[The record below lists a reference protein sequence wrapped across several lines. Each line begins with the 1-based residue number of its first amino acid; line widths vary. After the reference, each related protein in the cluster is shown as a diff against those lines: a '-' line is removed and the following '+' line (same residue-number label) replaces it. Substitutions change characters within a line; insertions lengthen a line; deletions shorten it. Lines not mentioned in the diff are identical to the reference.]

1 MRVWTISWQEGTG
14 GDAVGH
20 RLAEEAGVRPVE
32 DDVVASV
39 AAAQGL
45 DVEHMCAFERHLPG
59 RLLEFG
65 LTMAMTA
72 GHSAE
77 AAVEL
82 RRVKRTREL
91 TEFVVREAAR
101 EPCVILGRAG
111 FAILRDHPGA
121 LHIRLHAPLEWRIRE
136 FARTRCLPLE
146 HARRLVV
153 SDDRARETYVRR
165 LYGLDLHDDEN
176 FDLVWDA
183 SRIPQETMVEMA
195 LVAAHRRGLSAVAG
209 A

>member
-14 GDAVGH
+14 GDAVGR
-20 RLAEEAGVRPVE
+20 RLAEEAGVRLVE

-77 AAVEL
+77 AAAEL
-82 RRVKRTREL
+82 RRAKTTREL
-91 TEFVVREAAR
+91 TEIAIREAAR

-111 FAILRDHPGA
+111 FAILRAHPGA
-121 LHIRLHAPLEWRIRE
+121 LHIRLHAPLEWRVRE
-136 FARTRCLPLE
+136 FARTNFMPLE
-146 HARRLVV
+146 RARRLVV

-165 LYGLDLHDDEN
+165 LYGLDVHDDEN

-183 SRIPQETMVEMA
+183 SRIAPETIVEMA
-195 LVAAHRRGLSAVAG
+195 LVAAHRHGLSAVAR